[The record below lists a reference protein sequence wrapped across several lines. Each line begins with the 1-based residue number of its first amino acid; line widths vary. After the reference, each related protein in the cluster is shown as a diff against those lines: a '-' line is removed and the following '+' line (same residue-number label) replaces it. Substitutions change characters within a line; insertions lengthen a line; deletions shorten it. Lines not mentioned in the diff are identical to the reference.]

1 MLVKPKE
8 QTHKYYNLEEIVF
21 YLEKEH
27 KVTFDIYNWFY
38 ETVKP
43 REDSGLGRLIW
54 HLNIDSTLKYY
65 EEADEVKEALAII
78 KKEFCEEDATLSFY
92 ANWG

>member
-1 MLVKPKE
+1 MVKPKE

-27 KVTFDIYNWFY
+27 KITFDIYNWVW

-43 REDSGLGRLIW
+43 REDSGFWYLD
-54 HLNIDSTLKYY
+54 IDSILKFV
-65 EEADEVKEALAII
+65 EVTDEVKEALSII
-78 KKEFCEEDATLSFY
+78 KKEFCEEDATLSFS
-92 ANWG
+92 ANWR

>member
-1 MLVKPKE
+1 MVKPKE

-43 REDSGLGRLIW
+43 REDSGFW
-54 HLNIDSTLKYY
+54 QLNIDSILKYY
-65 EEADEVKEALAII
+65 EETDEVKEALAII
-78 KKEFCEEDATLSFY
+78 KKEFCEEDATLSFS

>member
-8 QTHKYYNLEEIVF
+8 QTHKYYSLEEIVF

-43 REDSGLGRLIW
+43 REDSGFW

>member
-8 QTHKYYNLEEIVF
+8 QTHKYYNLEEIVL

-43 REDSGLGRLIW
+43 REDSGFW
-54 HLNIDSTLKYY
+54 QLNIDSILKYY
-65 EEADEVKEALAII
+65 EETDEVKEALAII
-78 KKEFCEEDATLSFY
+78 KKEFCEEDATLSFS

>member
-1 MLVKPKE
+1 MVKPKE
-8 QTHKYYNLEEIVF
+8 QTHKYYSLEEIVF

>member
-8 QTHKYYNLEEIVF
+8 QTHKYYSLEEIVF

-54 HLNIDSTLKYY
+54 HLNIDST
-65 EEADEVKEALAII
+65 
-78 KKEFCEEDATLSFY
+78 
-92 ANWG
+92 

>member
-1 MLVKPKE
+1 MVKPKE

-27 KVTFDIYNWFY
+27 KVTFDIYNWFC

-43 REDSGLGRLIW
+43 REDSGFW
-54 HLNIDSTLKYY
+54 HLDIDSILKYY
-65 EEADEVKEALAII
+65 EETDEVKEALAII
-78 KKEFCEEDATLSFY
+78 RKEFCGEDATLSFS

>member
-8 QTHKYYNLEEIVF
+8 QTHKYYSLEEIVF

>member
-1 MLVKPKE
+1 MDKPKE

-27 KVTFDIYNWFY
+27 KVKFDLYNWFY

-43 REDSGLGRLIW
+43 REDSGFW

-65 EEADEVKEALAII
+65 EVTDEVKEALAII
-78 KKEFCEEDATLSFY
+78 KKEFCEEDATLSFS
-92 ANWG
+92 ANWR